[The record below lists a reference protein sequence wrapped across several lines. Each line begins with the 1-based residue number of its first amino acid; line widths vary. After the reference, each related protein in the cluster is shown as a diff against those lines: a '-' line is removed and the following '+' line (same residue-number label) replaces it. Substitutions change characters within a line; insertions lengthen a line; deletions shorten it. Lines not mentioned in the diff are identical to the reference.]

1 MASKI
6 QIFDPAMCCSSGV
19 CGPSVDE
26 ALVAFANDVEW
37 LKENG
42 VEVERNNLAQNPTA
56 FVDNPQVKAAL
67 ESHGADGL
75 PFIFVDDKLVRV
87 GAYPVRDQLAK
98 LLDIN
103 ACGPEQGGS
112 KCCPGGKSSCGG

>member
-19 CGPSVDE
+19 CGRSVDE

-112 KCCPGGKSSCGG
+112 KCCPGGKSSCCG